1 MSNFLKELEREIRH
15 NSRELE
21 REEQLARLQAVA
33 ESYSGP
39 DEVISSLEM
48 ERRIRREGTPEY
60 IKTGIEGL
68 DEIIHGFRKKQLV
81 IISAPPKAGKTSFC
95 LHLTNLLKDYNPLWI
110 PLEQDIEEIVSVN
123 VERGRPVP
131 LFYAPEQNKY
141 PALTDWIEN
150 KIVEAIA
157 KYDTKIV
164 FIDHL
169 SFVRPSNT
177 NEKERYV
184 QVGRSVEM
192 LREIGKRLAI
202 PIVLVAHIRKSD
214 PTDIPTVED
223 LYESGMIH
231 QLADT
236 VIMLWREA
244 YKENKELHYSNNVL
258 LSVQANRRHG
268 TTGNV
273 RFKYQNFTYLED
285 PMIVFRHENE
295 KVKDPF
301 KF

>member
-1 MSNFLKELEREIRH
+1 MTNFLKELEREIRH
-15 NSRELE
+15 NTRELE

-33 ESYSGP
+33 EHYSGP

-48 ERRIRREGTPEY
+48 ERRIRREGAPEY

-68 DEIIHGFRKKQLV
+68 DKIIHGFRKKQLI

-95 LHLTNLLKDYNPLWI
+95 LHLTNLLKDHNPLWI

-123 VERGRPVP
+123 VERGREVP

-150 KIVEAIA
+150 KIVESIA

-177 NEKERYV
+177 TEKERYV
-184 QVGRSVEM
+184 QVGRAVEA
-192 LREIGKRLAI
+192 LREIGKKIGI

-214 PTDIPTVED
+214 PTEIPTVED

-273 RFKYQNFTYLED
+273 RFRYENFNYVED
-285 PMIVFRHENE
+285 EMIVFKHENE
-295 KVKDPF
+295 KVRDPNVF
-301 KF
+301 